1 MDEQFRQMNLNES
14 NISVTTNTSQ
24 LNSSMS
30 DPYYQQQQQQ
40 QQLSPNNTSQQ
51 NLNGVGVGAGVLSHE
66 AVSVS
71 LVSEQR
77 ETTPIPS
84 QQPPQQPPSQHI
96 VMNLSETG
104 QQPFIIPSQSNAVGG
119 GFEAAAQQ
127 TTGGELVAATQA
139 ALSSSEQP
147 PEDDDENDE
156 SRININLKL
165 Y

>member
-30 DPYYQQQQQQ
+30 DPYYQQQQQ
-40 QQLSPNNTSQQ
+40 LSPNNTSQP

-84 QQPPQQPPSQHI
+84 QQPLQQPPQSQHI

-104 QQPFIIPSQSNAVGG
+104 QQPFIIPSQSNAVGSG

-156 SRININLKL
+156 SRLNANLKL
-165 Y
+165 

>member
-40 QQLSPNNTSQQ
+40 LSPNNTSQP
-51 NLNGVGVGAGVLSHE
+51 NLNGVGLGAGVLSHE
-66 AVSVS
+66 AVNVS

-77 ETTPIPS
+77 ETSPIPS

-104 QQPFIIPSQSNAVGG
+104 QQPFIIPSQLNAVGG
-119 GFEAAAQQ
+119 GFEAALQQQ

-139 ALSSSEQP
+139 ALNSSEQP
-147 PEDDDENDE
+147 PEDDENDDE
-156 SRININLKL
+156 SRININLKI